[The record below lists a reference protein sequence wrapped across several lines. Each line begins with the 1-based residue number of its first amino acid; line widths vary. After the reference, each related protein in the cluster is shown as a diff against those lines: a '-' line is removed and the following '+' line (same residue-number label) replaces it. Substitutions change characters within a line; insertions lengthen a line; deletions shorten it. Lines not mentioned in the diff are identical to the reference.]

1 MALVKK
7 RKKAVAEEEIHKMP
21 KIDIFFK
28 DRSRRETG
36 NGKSGDKDESE

>member
-1 MALVKK
+1 M
-7 RKKAVAEEEIHKMP
+7 AEEEIHRMP

-36 NGKSGDKDESE
+36 NGKSGDKMNQNNKILIQLLSL